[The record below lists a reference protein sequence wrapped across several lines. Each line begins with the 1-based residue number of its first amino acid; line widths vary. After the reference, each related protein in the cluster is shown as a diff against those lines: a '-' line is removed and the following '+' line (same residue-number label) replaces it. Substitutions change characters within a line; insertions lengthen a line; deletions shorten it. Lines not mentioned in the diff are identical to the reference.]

1 MLDTEDAQA
10 KQRGVAIAKGTLRC
24 GTPLLFAS
32 VHLTFKQQ
40 EQQMIEVLDELNR
53 RKIANLVL
61 ACDFNFKH
69 GRPPVP
75 HNGLADAWAAVHPGA
90 VGPGAAGATYDERA
104 MLIRGAPVN
113 YQKRKYKQERFDRVL
128 FRLPGW
134 RAAAAELVGGEPLP
148 DVRHVF
154 GSRIC
159 ELWPSDYWGVLVT
172 LQRPPRHHRALS
184 KASSMRGAAL
194 LCLLLAAWAAGAR
207 SQQTETKACYW
218 AGPRVA
224 CGAPGGGP
232 LLTQAA
238 CEAAGCCWL
247 PPAFAD
253 APEATPPG
261 GPRPQ
266 ALPTCVTPNNEP
278 SLYQAVQVQQG
289 GAAGA
294 GLAALLSLSSATHS
308 ELGQDVPMLRAEVG
322 PVTQDIARIRITDAE
337 QARWQVPPSLFH
349 PSALLAQLG
358 AGRGPPPPA
367 AHAFDLATGDAPFS
381 IDLSRKAASAGMPS
395 DAPAVQLL
403 NTTAT
408 RLDQYLELTTWLSP
422 SAVLFGGGSANR
434 GSMQAGSAPG
444 PRIPRNGYP
453 LVSWNRDLRPGPLAD
468 VNSYSTSTLILA
480 LDKGTAFGYLLL
492 NSNGLEVVAQPD
504 RLTWRM
510 IGGVVDLFVLAGP
523 MPLDVLRQ
531 AATLVGMP
539 AMPPFWALGFH
550 ANFHYNAYHDCEALH
565 EVSANY
571 SAAGIPVEVWT
582 DGGDWMDSYRLF
594 TLSPLFNASCMKE
607 LKARGQRW
615 LPWII
620 PTLKAREGGLDP
632 SYQLYEQALAGN
644 ALMLDGLNQTLLA
657 QLFPGPSV
665 LLDWASDQA
674 AALVSQNMKQFND
687 LVPFDG
693 WGASFEEP
701 TSYCSGDVCNLN
713 SNVLLGNLTGTWNWT
728 EKDTCP
734 WCGCNDM
741 HCISAQ
747 CTWGTCTELKPLQ
760 TSLAFPPLD
769 LNNGNAR
776 EPLGG
781 VSNLARHANGWRL
794 ATFPGD
800 SAYAGTY
807 EGNACWSCGLEDIA
821 MTPAQ
826 TINMG
831 LAGFPASGA
840 GINCQDDPKICAIW
854 VMLGAFFPLA
864 RNTDRPLYNAPETI
878 AAAQDALAFRYQ
890 LLPYLYTLMYQGT
903 FVDSTSSLPL
913 ILHLGAPVCA
923 TVGAPVARPMWAE
936 FPQDPGTYGLPSSA
950 GPGNATWQ
958 FMLGDAVLVSP
969 AINTTQAPAYF
980 PQGLWYSA
988 WNYSDVVDATRAP
1001 LNASLP
1007 LPNVTLEVANGTD
1020 PGVVNIGQN
1029 PCSFLTAAASIAYNA
1044 SARHHSGS
1052 LTITIG
1058 VPPPPG
1064 APTANFSWPP
1074 LGNVTVLGWHV
1085 PAANVSVEA
1094 GGAAFPIAA
1103 PAPTPTTV
1111 TAAAGPANGA
1121 SADTPPAAQAVVDG
1135 AFAPGSLHVD
1145 VRGMALPLACGST
1158 TVLRFQEA

>member
-1 MLDTEDAQA
+1 
-10 KQRGVAIAKGTLRC
+10 
-24 GTPLLFAS
+24 
-32 VHLTFKQQ
+32 
-40 EQQMIEVLDELNR
+40 
-53 RKIANLVL
+53 
-61 ACDFNFKH
+61 
-69 GRPPVP
+69 
-75 HNGLADAWAAVHPGA
+75 
-90 VGPGAAGATYDERA
+90 
-104 MLIRGAPVN
+104 
-113 YQKRKYKQERFDRVL
+113 
-128 FRLPGW
+128 
-134 RAAAAELVGGEPLP
+134 
-148 DVRHVF
+148 
-154 GSRIC
+154 
-159 ELWPSDYWGVLVT
+159 
-172 LQRPPRHHRALS
+172 
-184 KASSMRGAAL
+184 MRGAAL

-408 RLDQYLELTTWLSP
+408 RLVVKDQYLELTTWLSP

-434 GSMQAGSAPG
+434 GSMQ
-444 PRIPRNGYP
+444 IPRNGYP

-620 PTLKAREGGLDP
+620 PTLKLDP

-794 ATFPGD
+794 YDTHNIYGTLMGKALHNAMLDTQPGKRPFVLSRATFPGD

-890 LLPYLYTLMYQGT
+890 LLPYLYTLMYQG
-903 FVDSTSSLPL
+903 
-913 ILHLGAPVCA
+913 A

-1020 PGVVNIGQN
+1020 PGVVNVTVQRTPIHFRGGAIIPRQGFANTTAGVKASPLSLVVVLPAIVPGDTSASWSYGLLGEAYSDDGETLQIGQN